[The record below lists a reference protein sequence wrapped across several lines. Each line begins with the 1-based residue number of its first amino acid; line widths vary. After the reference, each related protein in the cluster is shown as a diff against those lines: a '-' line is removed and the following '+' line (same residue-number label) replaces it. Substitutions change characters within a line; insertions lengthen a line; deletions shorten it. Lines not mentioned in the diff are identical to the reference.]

1 MAINRKQNLSANR
14 KRNSSAMVMDGR
26 EESSYGLNLK
36 RNSEIGTRNMGAIN
50 ILFSFGYKR

>member
-26 EESSYGLNLK
+26 EESSYALNLK

-50 ILFSFGYKR
+50 IIVFFWL

>member
-1 MAINRKQNLSANR
+1 MATKRKQNSSANR
-14 KRNSSAMVMDGR
+14 KQNSSAMVMDGR

-50 ILFSFGYKR
+50 IIVFFWL